1 MEDIHSYRIN
11 DIKHLIESLESKKL
25 KLERK
30 LQRGNKI
37 TSVTSSIS
45 LSVAS
50 IAAILG
56 STSLAVSA
64 IPTAPIIICLASTCA
79 ISTSVGKV
87 FTKKNKKRSLKI
99 NELEKK
105 INSLKVQFSKAMDD
119 NLISEEEYNE
129 LIKFI

>member
-1 MEDIHSYRIN
+1 M
-11 DIKHLIESLESKKL
+11 
-25 KLERK
+25 
-30 LQRGNKI
+30 
-37 TSVTSSIS
+37 TSSIS

-50 IAAILG
+50 IAAVLG
-56 STSLAVSA
+56 SVSLGVSA
-64 IPTAPIIICLASTCA
+64 IPTAPLIICLASTCA

-119 NLISEEEYNE
+119 NVISEEEYKDILDICSNE
-129 LIKFI
+129 KLLTYS